1 MRRLALLLLFTPL
14 TACMIRAHAV
24 IPAPIPVAEAT
35 VYYDGEHMIPES
47 VGGGWCDIAG
57 PHNHDY
63 YPDRTDSYEVVE
75 GRYTWRGPMV
85 FTYVEGHPLP
95 GGGWCNIPGPHTH
108 DYYPPRDQH
117 WAYTPGRGYFYRG
130 PYAATRPPPPTYW
143 RAPLRPAPAPFRPA
157 PAPVR
162 APPPARPAPAP
173 VPAPARP
180 APAPVRLAPPPAA
193 HPAPAPARHDDRPP
207 PDRRDRDHRRGHDD
221 DQRD

>member
-35 VYYDGEHMIPES
+35 VYYDGEHMIPDS